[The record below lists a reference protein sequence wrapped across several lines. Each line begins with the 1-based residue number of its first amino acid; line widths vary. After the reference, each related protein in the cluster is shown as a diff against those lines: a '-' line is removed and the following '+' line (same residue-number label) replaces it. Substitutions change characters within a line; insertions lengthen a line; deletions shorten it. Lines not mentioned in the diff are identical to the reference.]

1 MTVGPSVK
9 IPCVVDATGTAGE
22 FKFPAEWGGSSMQCR
37 DPVPCLADF
46 PVPPYHS
53 GLVVSDI
60 YIVSAS
66 QYVSCIFQFHRQ
78 YNLGE
83 HPGRHRHKGVEF
95 SQLQLHRPQQAG
107 LS

>member
-66 QYVSCIFQFHRQ
+66 QYVSYLCCCLSLLPQLGCNILATWGPFFWRPRYSNFTIHIF
-78 YNLGE
+78 
-83 HPGRHRHKGVEF
+83 
-95 SQLQLHRPQQAG
+95 
-107 LS
+107 